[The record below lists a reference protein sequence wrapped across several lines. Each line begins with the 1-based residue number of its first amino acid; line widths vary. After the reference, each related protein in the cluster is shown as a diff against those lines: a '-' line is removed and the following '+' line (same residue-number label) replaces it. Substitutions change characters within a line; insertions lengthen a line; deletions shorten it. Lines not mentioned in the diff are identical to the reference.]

1 MYFHGITVGIFCC
14 WIVSEKGLKGIIAN
28 QTCPSLNGRSLEI
41 TATIIPEKN
50 SILEMKWFR
59 NLFRKVE
66 FREISGWNG
75 NRKYSSLRYVTKIFF
90 RFREWK
96 PEISWTLFRNF
107 RKILEKF
114 RFLFQKLIFW
124 FYIIYGIPYYK
135 NTIRLSTNVQ
145 NWTWFM
151 NNVYMSYRTNR
162 NR

>member
-1 MYFHGITVGIFCC
+1 MYFQGITVGIFSC
-14 WIVSEKGLKGIIAN
+14 WIVSDKGLKGIIAN

-59 NLFRKVE
+59 NLLRKVE
-66 FREISGWNG
+66 FREISG
-75 NRKYSSLRYVTKIFF
+75 
-90 RFREWK
+90 
-96 PEISWTLFRNF
+96 TLFRNF